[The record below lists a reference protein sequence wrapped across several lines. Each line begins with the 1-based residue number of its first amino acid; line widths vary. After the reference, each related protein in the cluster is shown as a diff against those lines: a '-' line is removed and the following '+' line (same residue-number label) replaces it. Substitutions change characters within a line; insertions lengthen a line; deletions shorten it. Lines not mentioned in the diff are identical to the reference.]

1 MGAFERK
8 TDLRN
13 NNTIDS
19 NRTQIVAGLMA
30 LIALFAPVATSGYNY
45 GYSFYLMIT
54 AMTWS
59 ISIDGLNPIRFD
71 FIPPYALLGMIPFL
85 LFRAGSL
92 YQIIRY
98 YQGKTTKGWAR
109 IAAFISDAPFLI
121 VYSFLIIFGGFYGG
135 IQLNF
140 PLPIMMVVGLILL
153 WRFPVHEATVPWE
166 GMSDPVPWWVE
177 EKPEERTETSADNQP
192 W

>member
-1 MGAFERK
+1 MGAFERQ

-13 NNTIDS
+13 NNTIGS
-19 NRTQIVAGLMA
+19 NRTQIVAVLMA
-30 LIALFAPVATSGYNY
+30 LIALFAPVATSGYSY
-45 GYSFYLMIT
+45 GYSFYLMII

-59 ISIDGLNPIRFD
+59 IYIDGLNPIGFD
-71 FIPPYALLGMIPFL
+71 FLPPYALLGMIPFL

-92 YQIIRY
+92 YQITRY
-98 YQGKTTKGWAR
+98 YQGKTTKGRAR
-109 IAAFISDAPFLI
+109 IAAFIGDAPFLI
-121 VYSFLIIFGGFYGG
+121 VYSFLIISGGFYGG
-135 IQLNF
+135 IGLNF

-166 GMSDPVPWWVE
+166 GMSDPVPWWE
-177 EKPEERTETSADNQP
+177 KEKPEERTETSADNQP